1 MRKILTITLNP
12 ALDSASEV
20 GDVVPDL
27 KLRCENP
34 SLEPGG
40 GGVNV
45 SRAIT
50 LLGGESTAFV
60 ALGGV
65 TGNMMAA
72 LLAEAGVNVRR
83 FDGPGMT
90 RQSTAIKE
98 TSTGR
103 QFRFGQPGPVWA
115 AADAA
120 RAMDAIEALLQPDML
135 VVATGSLPPGVPD
148 DFYVTL
154 GQRIKAAGAEMIVDT
169 SGAAQK
175 ALLAKGHGLMKVLR
189 MDRHESELL
198 AGETLETPQA
208 AARFA
213 QGIAAQG
220 LAELVI
226 LARGAEGSVFASA
239 ERGFHCVSP
248 KGEVV
253 SKVGAGDSFV
263 GGLTLGL
270 ARGGLSM
277 EDAGKLATATA
288 AAAVMTPGSQLCERS
303 TTERLLANTVL
314 TNL

>member
-12 ALDSASEV
+12 ALDSAADVEQ
-20 GDVVPDL
+20 VVPDL

-34 SLEPGG
+34 SLEAGG

-50 LLGGESTAFV
+50 LLGGESLAFV
-60 ALGGV
+60 ALGGA
-65 TGNMMAA
+65 TGNMMAE
-72 LLAEAGVNVRR
+72 LLNEAGVNLQR
-83 FDGPGMT
+83 FNGPGMT
-90 RQSTAIKE
+90 RQSTAILE

-103 QFRFGQPGPVWA
+103 QFRFGQPGPVWQA
-115 AADAA
+115 EDAA
-120 RAMDAIEALLQPDML
+120 RAMAEIEALLQADML
-135 VVATGSLPPGVPD
+135 VVATGSLPPGVRD
-148 DFYVTL
+148 DFYVEL
-154 GQRIKAAGAEMIVDT
+154 GRRIKAAGAEMIVDT

-175 ALLAKGHGLMKVLR
+175 AILAAGHGLVKVLR

-198 AGETLETPQA
+198 AGEPLETPQA

-226 LARGAEGSVFASA
+226 MARGADGSIFASA
-239 ERGFHCVSP
+239 KGCFHCVSP
-248 KGEVV
+248 KGDVV

-270 ARGGLSM
+270 ARGLSL
-277 EDAGKLATATA
+277 EDAGMLATATA
-288 AAAVMTPGSQLCERS
+288 AAAVMTPGSQLCEP
-303 TTERLLANTVL
+303 TTVARLLVDTRYEAL
-314 TNL
+314 

>member
-20 GDVVPDL
+20 GEVVPDL

-50 LLGGESTAFV
+50 LLGGESRAFV
-60 ALGGV
+60 ALGGA
-65 TGNMMAA
+65 TGNMMAEI
-72 LLAEAGVNVRR
+72 LAEHGVNVQR
-83 FDGPGMT
+83 FGGPGMT
-90 RQSTAIKE
+90 RQSTAILE
-98 TSTGR
+98 VSTGR
-103 QFRFGQPGPVWA
+103 QFRFGQPGPLWQA
-115 AADAA
+115 EDAA
-120 RAMDAIEALLQPDML
+120 RAMVGIEALLEVDML

-148 DFYVTL
+148 DFYVQL
-154 GQRIKAAGAEMIVDT
+154 GQRVKAAGAEMIVDT
-169 SGAAQK
+169 SGVAQQAILAA
-175 ALLAKGHGLMKVLR
+175 GHGLVKVLR
-189 MDRHESELL
+189 MDRHESEIL
-198 AGETLETPQA
+198 AGETLATPQA

-213 QGIAAQG
+213 QSIAIQG

-226 LARGAEGSVFASA
+226 MARGAEGSVFATA
-239 ERGFHCVSP
+239 ERRFHCVSP
-248 KGEVV
+248 KGAVV

-270 ARGGLSM
+270 ARGLSL

-288 AAAVMTPGSQLCERS
+288 AAAVMTPGSQLCEKA
-303 TTERLLANTVL
+303 TTERLLEGTSL
-314 TNL
+314 TML